1 MGRIIG
7 RHIGEEDGPLLVLI
21 GAMHGNEPA
30 GVRAIELL
38 LKMLE
43 VEPIKNPD
51 FSLKGNVIGVIG
63 NYRGLQSNQRFI
75 HRDMNRCW
83 SSDVI
88 ESDDSSIAEYQE
100 IREVFRTLQ
109 DEIAETQS
117 QSAIVLD
124 LHTTSSKQGIFVI
137 PSEDQSSLEIAKQ
150 LHAPV
155 VLGITSGMHSTSL
168 HFFNTANM
176 GIPTIPVVFESGQH
190 IEPLSV
196 NRAIAAIINC
206 MRTIGMVR
214 EEDVENIHDKLLIEY
229 SKDLPRVVDL
239 VYGHPITPDNH
250 FSMQPGYANFDPVN
264 EGEWIANDIKG
275 KIFSPY
281 TGRVLMPLY
290 QAKGEDGF
298 FIVQEKLG

>member
-1 MGRIIG
+1 MDRIIG
-7 RHIGEEDGPLLVLI
+7 RYRGVEDGPLLVLI

-43 VEPIKNPD
+43 VEPIKNRD

-63 NYRGLQSNQRFI
+63 NYRGLQSKQRFI

-83 SSDVI
+83 SPEVI
-88 ESDDSSIAEYQE
+88 ESDDSSIVEHQE
-100 IREVFRTLQ
+100 IREVFKTLQ
-109 DEIAETQS
+109 EEIVTTQS
-117 QSAIVLD
+117 QSAVVLD

-155 VLGITSGMHSTSL
+155 VLGITKGLHSTSL
-168 HFFNTANM
+168 HFFNSANM
-176 GIPTIPVVFESGQH
+176 GIPTVPVVFESGQH

-206 MRTIGMVR
+206 MRTLGMVR

-239 VYGHPITPDNH
+239 VYGHPISEEDH
-250 FSMQPGYANFDPVN
+250 FMMQPGYANFDPVE
-264 EGEWIANDIKG
+264 EGEWIANDMKG
-275 KIFSPY
+275 KIYSPY

-298 FIVQEKLG
+298 FIVKEKLG

>member
-1 MGRIIG
+1 MERIIG
-7 RHIGEEDGPLLVLI
+7 RYRGGEDGPLLVLI

-43 VEPIKNPD
+43 VEPIKNRN

-63 NYRGLQSNQRFI
+63 NYRALQSKQRFI

-83 SSDVI
+83 SPEVI
-88 ESDDSSIAEYQE
+88 ESKDSTIVEHQE
-100 IREVFRTLQ
+100 IREVFKTLQ
-109 DEIAETQS
+109 QEISTTQS
-117 QSAIVLD
+117 QSAVVLD

-155 VLGITSGMHSTSL
+155 VLGITEGLDNTSL
-168 HFFNTANM
+168 HFFNSANM
-176 GIPTIPVVFESGQH
+176 GIPTLPVVFESGQH

-206 MRTIGMVR
+206 MRTLGMVR
-214 EEDVENIHDKLLIEY
+214 EEDVENIHDTLLIEY

-239 VYGHPITPDNH
+239 VYGHPIKPEDH
-250 FSMQPGYANFDPVN
+250 FKMQPGYANFDRVKQ
-264 EGEWIANDIKG
+264 GEWIANDIKG
-275 KIFSPY
+275 KIYSPE
-281 TGRVLMPLY
+281 TGRILMPLY

-298 FIVQEKLG
+298 FIVQEKKG